1 MVTELCRAGTHPMT
15 PENAGVQRSTG
26 RQFCRAC
33 KREYRRARRRERRPD
48 ADLCKKG
55 LHDLSDP
62 ANAYVRPGTTRRECR
77 ACKAAV
83 ERERRA
89 ATAAAEAA
97 EAEARAARRASR
109 VVSPAG
115 IRPLV
120 YGVSPEAAARYRLA
134 RMVRGW

>member
-1 MVTELCRAGTHPMT
+1 MT
-15 PENAGVQRSTG
+15 PCRKGLHDLDDPANVGVQRSTG

-33 KREYRRARRRERRPD
+33 KREYRRALRRAKRPA

-62 ANAYVRPGTTRRECR
+62 ANAYVRPGTKRRECR
-77 ACKAAV
+77 ACKALA

-89 ATAAAEAA
+89 ARAAAEAA

-109 VVSPAG
+109 VGPPAG
-115 IRPLV
+115 VRPLM
-120 YGVSPEAAARYRLA
+120 YGVTPEAAARYRLA
-134 RMVRGW
+134 RMVRGR